1 MLLVEVGGRG
11 GRGGAEKRKEGFPKV
26 KGGICHILTP
36 PPLGMENLAFFPV
49 TLHYVQ

>member
-26 KGGICHILTP
+26 KGGICHILI
-36 PPLGMENLAFFPV
+36 
-49 TLHYVQ
+49 